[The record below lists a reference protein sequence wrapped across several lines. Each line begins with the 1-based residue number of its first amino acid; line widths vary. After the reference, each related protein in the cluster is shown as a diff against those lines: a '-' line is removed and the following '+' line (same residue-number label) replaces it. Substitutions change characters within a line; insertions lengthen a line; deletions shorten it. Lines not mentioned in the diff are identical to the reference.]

1 MAVVRYHGRLAD
13 LAGCREEI
21 LGGTNVAKVL
31 DQIKKRR
38 GLEAYRLAKRSHI
51 IVDKRSAGAEKGFRT
66 PVGADSTVEFI
77 PVCGGG

>member
-1 MAVVRYHGRLAD
+1 MALVRYHGRLAE
-13 LAGCREEI
+13 LTGCREEQ
-21 LGGTNVAKVL
+21 LDGTSVSRLL

-38 GLEAYRLAKRSHI
+38 GVEAYRLAKRSHI

-66 PVGADSTVEFI
+66 PVGTDSVVEFI